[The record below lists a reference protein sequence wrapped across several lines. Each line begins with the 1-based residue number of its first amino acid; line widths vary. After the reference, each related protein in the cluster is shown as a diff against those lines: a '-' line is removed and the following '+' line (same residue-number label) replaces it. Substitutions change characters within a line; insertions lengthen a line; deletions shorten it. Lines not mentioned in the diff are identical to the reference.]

1 MPNFLERIEALK
13 ELILQYKLIIAGVL
27 IVAIVIAFAWSMVFV
42 ILRGVMFALIA
53 LFVIFAVILIWVKL
67 RFKQP
72 TLKKLFGEKKRILK
86 VIKIAEQRYM
96 RRKLSEKDFN
106 KLFKDKQKK
115 LIEVEAMIAK
125 QYDKEKPADKSILDV
140 QAKKRHIL
148 KGLLDEKK
156 SVIKE
161 LDIAEKRYLK
171 RKLDAKTYKDLVQK
185 NQHRL
190 IELEATIKE
199 LYNDANISKVM
210 ELLKQNLS
218 LLEDQ
223 KRTGKKK
230 KSKDD
235 RQEKIDI
242 AQEIADQIS
251 KK

>member
-1 MPNFLERIEALK
+1 MPDFLERIEALK

-27 IVAIVIAFAWSMVFV
+27 IVAIVIAFAWSTVFV

-53 LFVIFAVILIWVKL
+53 LFAIFAVILIWVKL
-67 RFKQP
+67 RYKQP
-72 TLKKLFGEKKRILK
+72 TLKKLFGEKKRILR

-210 ELLKQNLS
+210 DLLKQNLS

-235 RQEKIDI
+235 RQKKIDI